1 MNDIAAATRERN
13 NNSSKEVGMTDLNVL
28 TAYQSSAMLIDQI
41 MDQQQ
46 HDWDRKKSLRKK
58 NSSLQIEVS
67 PLWRDELQ
75 N

>member
-1 MNDIAAATRERN
+1 MNDRAVARERN
-13 NNSSKEVGMTDLNVL
+13 NRSTEEVGQTDLNDL
-28 TAYQSSAMLIDQI
+28 TAYQSSAMLIDQS